1 MLGWFRGTFRKSE
14 AAVVAQNA
22 LEHTAGFIGAKLS
35 IEPRMMANKLVGAV
49 WDHKPKIFDGRD
61 GHGPLHKLTVA
72 VAALAHGLSV
82 YKDDPVTRNAVLI
95 TLGQLLSEAD
105 EYGESYRLTSKDYW
119 LISQSQKVF
128 SKLDGER
135 SLSFVVT

>member
-1 MLGWFRGTFRKSE
+1 MLGWFRGTLRKSE

-22 LEHTAGFIGAKLS
+22 LEHTAEFIGAKLS
-35 IEPRMMANKLVGAV
+35 IEPRMMANRLVGAV

-105 EYGESYRLTSKDYW
+105 KHGESYKLTSKDYW
-119 LISQSQKVF
+119 LIGQSQKVF
-128 SKLDGER
+128 YHIDSKFSR
-135 SLSFVVT
+135 SFI

>member
-1 MLGWFRGTFRKSE
+1 M
-14 AAVVAQNA
+14 VAQNA
-22 LEHTAGFIGAKLS
+22 LEHTARLTGAKLS
-35 IEPRMMANKLVGAV
+35 IEPRMMANKLVGIV
-49 WDHKPKIFDGRD
+49 WDHKPMICDGRD

-72 VAALAHGLSV
+72 IAALAHGLSI

-105 EYGESYRLTSKDYW
+105 KYGESYKLTSKDYW

-128 SKLDGER
+128 YKLDSELSG
-135 SLSFVVT
+135 SFV